1 MKKLKLII
9 ISVFVT
15 GFSYS
20 QKIDTTCHMV
30 AGNIH
35 FEFNYYTS
43 KITQETHPIENVELK
58 LKSNQTLV
66 LDLYDNCKCVKY
78 DINKKQKDITTVNFL
93 GLRKTTNINS
103 SDTTLFFD
111 GNKIKKVIIKH
122 TN

>member
-9 ISVFVT
+9 FSVFVT

-20 QKIDTTCHMV
+20 QTTDTICHMV

-43 KITQETHPIENVELK
+43 KITQETRSIENVELK

-78 DINKKQKDITTVNFL
+78 DINKKQKAITTVNFL
-93 GLRKTTNINS
+93 GIQKTKNINS

-111 GNKIKKVIIKH
+111 GNKIKKVIIKQ